1 MYIEGRIKECF
12 ERIYES
18 MYVIPIIIILKKNFL
33 QKSASEIFSFSLQ
46 QPSGCLDT
54 TFESYS
60 LTQLM
65 IINL

>member
-18 MYVIPIIIILKKNFL
+18 MYVIPIIIMLKKSFL
-33 QKSASEIFSFSLQ
+33 QKSPSEIFSFSLQ
-46 QPSGCLDT
+46 QPLDCLDT
-54 TFESYS
+54 TFESDS